1 MATESVVPPVQ
12 DNDVMGQM
20 MFQKAQQQYPY
31 LADKEIP
38 FVYTPV
44 EGSKNLLEVWK
55 QGEEGEP
62 GYLRPPQIPLNQTGL
77 QVFTP
82 EGGTPLNILGDYVS
96 HYAVENDPK
105 LAALYQQFQNSLSP
119 EFMQDRYKY
128 HQENLGEDRPYE
140 KWYQMT
146 GLPEI
151 FRGYTFNQFGSP
163 EEGKQ
168 MYNAQQLQ
176 ILDQVR
182 NYLGIK

>member
-1 MATESVVPPVQ
+1 MATESVVPPIT
-12 DNDVMGQM
+12 DADVTGQLI
-20 MFQKAQQQYPY
+20 FDQAKQQFPY
-31 LADKEIP
+31 LANQDIAYKYSPKDNPEYMLESYKGDDIP
-38 FVYTPV
+38 SW
-44 EGSKNLLEVWK
+44 GQGKQAAIEVFNPATK
-55 QGEEGEP
+55 P
-62 GYLRPPQIPLNQTGL
+62 ID
-77 QVFTP
+77 
-82 EGGTPLNILGDYVS
+82 ILGDYVS

>member
-1 MATESVVPPVQ
+1 MATESVIPPVQ
-12 DNDVMGQM
+12 DNEVMGQM
-20 MFQKAQQQYPY
+20 MLQKAKQDYPY

-44 EGSKNLLEVWK
+44 EGSENLLEVWK
-55 QGEEGEP
+55 RGEEGEP
-62 GYLRPPQIPLNQTGL
+62 SYQRPTQIPLNQTGI

-96 HYAVENDPK
+96 HYGVEADPR

-128 HQENLGEDRPYE
+128 HQENFGEKRPYQQ
-140 KWYQMT
+140 WYEMT

-151 FRGYTFNQFGSP
+151 FRGYTFNQFKP
-163 EEGKQ
+163 EEAKQ